1 MQRKQYHRYQKNLSS
16 GMDQER
22 IDRLNELG
30 FAWDAQEAAWDRQMK
45 NLRSFHRF
53 HGHCN
58 VSSKDTQYPS
68 LYQWMRE
75 QRRHY
80 KWLQTGEPSLL
91 TKARMEALESVNFSF
106 DSFGATFSTRLQE
119 LTEFRRIYGHCN
131 VPPHYS
137 ESSKLFL
144 WVQRMRSEYKLKS
157 IGENC
162 ILRQPHIHALNELD
176 FNWTSSDTSNEG
188 NAVDSSDDDSSVS
201 TNGEN
206 DDGDDGDSYTS
217 DDVST
222 SSSSILKT
230 PSSKVDFFDSA
241 QGRPFKKHRFV
252 M

>member
-30 FAWDAQEAAWDRQMK
+30 FAWVALEAAWDQQMK

-58 VSSKDTQYPS
+58 VSSKDT
-68 LYQWMRE
+68 
-75 QRRHY
+75 
-80 KWLQTGEPSLL
+80 
-91 TKARMEALESVNFSF
+91 KARMEALESVNFLF

-119 LTEFRRIYGHCN
+119 LTEFRRVYGHCN

-137 ESSKLFL
+137 ENSKLFV
-144 WVQRMRSEYKLKS
+144 WVQRVRSEYKLKS

-176 FNWTSSDTSNEG
+176 FNWTSSDASNEG

-201 TNGEN
+201 TNDEN
-206 DDGDDGDSYTS
+206 DDDDDSDSYTS
-217 DDVST
+217 DDNST
-222 SSSSILKT
+222 SSLSLLTSSSEI
-230 PSSKVDFFDSA
+230 DSCDSV
-241 QGRPFKKHRFV
+241 QGCPIKKQRV
-252 M
+252 TV

>member
-1 MQRKQYHRYQKNLSS
+1 
-16 GMDQER
+16 MDQER

-30 FAWDAQEAAWDRQMK
+30 FAWVALGAAWDQQMK

-53 HGHCN
+53 RGHCN

-80 KWLQTGEPSLL
+80 KRLQTGEPSLL

-119 LTEFRRIYGHCN
+119 LTEFRRVYGHCN

-137 ESSKLFL
+137 ENSKLFV
-144 WVQRMRSEYKLKS
+144 WVQRVRSEYQLKS
-157 IGENC
+157 MGENC

-176 FNWTSSDTSNEG
+176 FSWTSSDASNEG

-206 DDGDDGDSYTS
+206 DDDDDDGDSYTS
-217 DDVST
+217 DDNST
-222 SSSSILKT
+222 SSLSLLTS
-230 PSSKVDFFDSA
+230 PSEIDSCDSV
-241 QGRPFKKHRFV
+241 QGSPIKKQRV
-252 M
+252 TV